1 MYTLLMKLIERKFYL
16 EKLKSVT
23 GTPDIKVITGVR
35 RSGKSKLM
43 DAFIEWID
51 SVIREPMH
59 HFFTYLSIFSAID
72 GASVN
77 PDCDNSSAESKI
89 AFLIPLCSSS

>member
-1 MYTLLMKLIERKFYL
+1 MKLIEREFYL

-43 DAFIEWID
+43 DAFIEWIKED
-51 SVIREPMH
+51 IRKMR
-59 HFFTYLSIFSAID
+59 TYRYDKLRMA
-72 GASVN
+72 GR
-77 PDCDNSSAESKI
+77 SSGEYS
-89 AFLIPLCSSS
+89 

>member
-1 MYTLLMKLIERKFYL
+1 MYTFLMKLIEREFYL

-35 RSGKSKLM
+35 RSEKSKLM

-59 HFFTYLSIFSAID
+59 HFLRT
-72 GASVN
+72 
-77 PDCDNSSAESKI
+77 
-89 AFLIPLCSSS
+89 

>member
-1 MYTLLMKLIERKFYL
+1 MYTFLMKLIEREFYL

-43 DAFIEWID
+43 DTFIEWID
-51 SVIREPMH
+51 SVIREPTH
-59 HFFTYLSIFSAID
+59 HFLRT
-72 GASVN
+72 
-77 PDCDNSSAESKI
+77 
-89 AFLIPLCSSS
+89 